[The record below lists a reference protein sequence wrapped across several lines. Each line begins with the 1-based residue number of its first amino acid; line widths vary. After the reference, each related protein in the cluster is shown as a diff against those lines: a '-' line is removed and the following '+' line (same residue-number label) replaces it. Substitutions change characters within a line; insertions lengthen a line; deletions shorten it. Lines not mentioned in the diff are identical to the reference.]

1 MPHNL
6 MCPTAASCILTLSHT
21 MMQAIDTQLLIEG
34 KLEKKRK
41 TRYGAPVNK
50 RIVFF
55 VDDINMPAKEKYG
68 AQVRTER
75 GGEEGRG
82 TGKDG
87 GGEGGGG
94 GCIPEKCGVA
104 CAGQPWSVPC
114 IFPFLLPCLP
124 PLTVHVSFLLHPPPP
139 TAAPD

>member
-75 GGEEGRG
+75 GG
-82 TGKDG
+82 G
-87 GGEGGGG
+87 GGGAQVRMGGGKGEG
-94 GCIPEKCGVA
+94 GCIPENWGSMCWPA
-104 CAGQPWSVPC
+104 MERVPY
-114 IFPFLLPCLP
+114 ITPFLLSLAAPHRVCVIPHPSLP
-124 PLTVHVSFLLHPPPP
+124 PL
-139 TAAPD
+139 AAPD